1 MYRASNFH
9 ANKMIENLNENQVM
23 TCIVW
28 GSVNEASCMSLRL
41 KVLGC
46 PRRFGHGRNQSASRR
61 LADALKLQDQMA
73 LPAKALPEGA
83 KRKVGPGRPPPPR
96 VPRPAPTRLL
106 SVAAELRTERPGE
119 PGRAAPGRADHR
131 DGPRGAAADVVRGV
145 IRSIGANR
153 LSLERWLIEFSCF
166 LH

>member
-1 MYRASNFH
+1 MG
-9 ANKMIENLNENQVM
+9 L
-23 TCIVW
+23 T
-28 GSVNEASCMSLRL
+28 
-41 KVLGC
+41 
-46 PRRFGHGRNQSASRR
+46 PPASRR

-83 KRKVGPGRPPPPR
+83 KRKVGLGRPPPPR

-106 SVAAELRTERPGE
+106 SVAAELRAEHPGE

-145 IRSIGANR
+145 IRSVGANR
-153 LSLERWLIEFSCF
+153 LSLERWLIEFSRF